1 MRVQFTMLIS
11 SDLGPISRAIPIAR
25 ALSRRGHE
33 VVFSN
38 PAAIP
43 AKIIAEAGFDNL
55 PFKPSVSPRIWPDFS
70 PRIWHV
76 NHGMTT
82 EGFLDSEYI
91 RGVVR
96 DHMTQME
103 SVQPDVVVDIWNMR
117 ACIAAQALGIPLV
130 SVMQADLHPQ
140 GSGLIWWE
148 EPPDDLPDPLP
159 ATNPVLLEFG
169 LEPARESLA
178 ERWTGNL
185 TLIVGT
191 PDTDPLP
198 PGADVHYLGPLQLT
212 DANAELPQW
221 VKDLFVERP
230 LIWVYPGNPNYGG
243 GHPTPFD
250 SLVVIESTVA
260 ALADL
265 PAQVIM
271 TTGHQTLPGEFR
283 SLPGNFHVVDYLPG
297 QALADHV
304 DLFIHHGGHGSY
316 LTGLAAGTP
325 ALVIPTFSER
335 ESNARR
341 LAQLGA
347 GEFILPSERENWE
360 KHVAVD
366 ELRQTALRILANSTY
381 RENAQRIARSM
392 KAYGGAELAA
402 ELIERVGKGPG
413 CF

>member
-1 MRVQFTMLIS
+1 MRVLFTMLIS
-11 SDLGPISRAIPIAR
+11 SDLGPVSRAVPIAR
-25 ALSRRGHE
+25 ELTRRGHE

-38 PAAIP
+38 PSAVP
-43 AKIIAEAGFDNL
+43 AKIIAQAGFDNL
-55 PFKPSVSPRIWPDFS
+55 PFKPSVSPKIWPEFS

-76 NHGMTT
+76 NHGLTT
-82 EGFLDSEYI
+82 EGFLDSEYV

-103 SVQPDVVVDIWNMR
+103 SVRPDVVVDIWNMR

-130 SVMQADLHPQ
+130 SVMQADLHPE
-140 GSGLIWWE
+140 GRGLIWWE
-148 EPPDDLPDPLP
+148 KPPDNLPDPLP
-159 ATNPVLLEFG
+159 ATNRVLLELG
-169 LEPARESLA
+169 LEPAQISLA
-178 ERWTGNL
+178 ERWTGDL

-212 DANAELPQW
+212 NANAELPQW
-221 VKDLFVERP
+221 VKDLSIQRP

-243 GHPTPFD
+243 DHPTPFD

-265 PAQVIM
+265 PVQVIM
-271 TTGHQTLPGEFR
+271 TTGHQTMPVEFR
-283 SLPGNFHVVDYLPG
+283 SLPGNFHLADYLPG
-297 QALADHV
+297 QAMAAHA

-341 LAQLGA
+341 MAQLGA
-347 GEFILPSERENWE
+347 GEFILPMESENWK
-360 KHVAVD
+360 KHIAAN
-366 ELRQTALRILANSTY
+366 ELRKTALSILGNRSY
-381 RENAQRIARSM
+381 RENTQRIAKSM
-392 KAYGGAELAA
+392 KAYGGVELAA
-402 ELIERVGKGPG
+402 GLIERMS
-413 CF
+413 